1 MKINNYYIINEV
13 SKFLKKEVTGCII
26 DEIVTQEK
34 NILHLILRNEVEQK
48 ILEFSIEKN
57 YEYLILKENFGKA
70 RKNVLSLFPEVS
82 GKTISEISLYA
93 EDRIVSFK
101 LSDNYE
107 ILFSFITNNANCFI
121 ALANKVI
128 DAFKNAKIYT
138 GKHVDELFVK
148 SEKNEQVKTVK
159 DYINSVYFKFGKE
172 IVEYVSRNFELSAPI
187 DAMIKRSIDDRF
199 QNIEED
205 LQNPVYY
212 LLQEKQYSIS
222 LLGLKYFSGKMS
234 SEYENI
240 NELITDYIRKNKSFV
255 HLAAI
260 KEQKLKNLNKKI
272 LEKERK
278 IDNLKMQLFNCENS
292 EQLMQFGNLILANLD
307 KIKTGDKIFE
317 IDNLKIKLKEEKT
330 PVENSQIYFEKY
342 KNQKNN
348 VAFLKGKIKTTNDEL
363 KELKDEYEQAKST
376 ENFKEIKKMDK
387 ENKRS
392 EEKDET
398 SRFRK
403 FKLNESYEVWVGK
416 DSVSNDLLTMKF
428 SGQEDLWFHVRGSS
442 GSHTVLKR
450 SNKKEAPDKKMIET
464 AASIAAYYSKARA
477 GRNIPVA
484 YCERKYVKKKK
495 GFKSGSVLMEREKVI
510 FVNPKLPEDS

>member
-1 MKINNYYIINEV
+1 MKINNYYII
-13 SKFLKKEVTGCII
+13 KEVAGFLEKEISGCVI

-48 ILEFSIEKN
+48 FLEFSIEKN

-82 GKTISEISLYA
+82 GKTISKISLFA
-93 EDRIVSFK
+93 KDRIISFK

-121 ALANKVI
+121 TLDNKVI
-128 DAFKNAKIYT
+128 DALKNAKIYT
-138 GKHVDELFVK
+138 GKHIDDLFTK
-148 SEKNEQVKTVK
+148 SDKDVQIKIIK
-159 DYINSVYFKFGKE
+159 DYISSVYFKFGKE
-172 IVEYVSRNFELSAPI
+172 IVEYVSRNYELSAPI
-187 DAMIKRSIDDRF
+187 DEPIKRSIDDRF
-199 QNIEED
+199 QNIEKE
-205 LQNPVYY
+205 LQKPVYY

-222 LLGLKYFSGKMS
+222 LLGSQYFPGKMS

-240 NELITDYIRKNKSFV
+240 NDLITDYIRKNKSFV
-255 HLAAI
+255 NLAGI
-260 KEQKLKNLNKKI
+260 KDQKLKNLNKKI

-292 EQLMQFGNLILANLD
+292 EQLKQFGNLILANLD
-307 KIKTGDKIFE
+307 KIKTGDKTFE
-317 IDNLKIKLKEEKT
+317 MDNLKIKLKEEKT

-348 VAFLKGKIKTTNDEL
+348 VSFLKGKIKTTNDEL
-363 KELKDEYEQAKST
+363 KELKDEYEQAKTT

-416 DSVSNDLLTMKF
+416 DSISNDLLTMKF
-428 SGQEDLWFHVRGSS
+428 SGPEDIWFHVRGSS

-450 SNKKEAPDKKMIET
+450 SNKKEAPDKKMVET

-510 FVNPKLPEDS
+510 FVNPKLPED